1 LEGSFDLI
9 VSNPP
14 YVASGDIAT
23 LAREVREHDPHHALD
38 GGADGLTAY
47 RAIAADAPRL
57 LSAHRHLVL
66 ELGTGQE
73 RDVAELLASEGLAI
87 AATRHDL
94 SGITRAI
101 AARKS

>member
-1 LEGSFDLI
+1 
-9 VSNPP
+9 
-14 YVASGDIAT
+14 
-23 LAREVREHDPHHALD
+23 
-38 GGADGLTAY
+38 
-47 RAIAADAPRL
+47 
-57 LSAHRHLVL
+57 VL